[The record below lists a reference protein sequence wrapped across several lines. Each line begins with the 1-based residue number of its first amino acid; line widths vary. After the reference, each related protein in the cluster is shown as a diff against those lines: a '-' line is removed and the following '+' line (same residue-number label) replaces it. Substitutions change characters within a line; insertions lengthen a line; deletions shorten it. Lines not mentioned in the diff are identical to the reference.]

1 MYRLLVV
8 EDEYA
13 SRRWLLKK
21 LDWEQLGFHEVVSA
35 ENGVQALAMLSEM
48 GGVDAVITD
57 IRMPLMDG
65 LQLAGEIRSLYP
77 QAEIVILSGFGDF
90 EYAQQAIRF
99 EVRDYLTKP
108 ISKERLEQVAE
119 RVKIRLDD
127 KYLQTTKMQQAVW
140 LQKEKTELEKT
151 NVLFRWLRDK
161 EKVSAFHLKMQQFGI
176 QFHHPEYWILVVE
189 LDEYHKFRFRYNQE
203 DRDLCTFIISNIF
216 GEVMNPYGSIGS
228 THSDRGQFVFI
239 MPYDQ
244 SQGDWEQ
251 YALRIGEQ
259 LIESLHKHLKLFKVS
274 VSVGC
279 SRATS
284 QPERL
289 PSCYEQATRALE
301 RKFISGYGQVHLYS
315 EEAAESRAS
324 LSDVPYEMEHQ
335 MLQAFKEHRFE
346 QGIACLSQYLNA
358 LAKLGEVA
366 LIKQIACECLANLT
380 KSLRDFR
387 SVSTP
392 ELSFIEFLERLSMTD
407 EFSQFKDDALKYV
420 QSIYDRFHEQR
431 RVSRMD
437 RAVEYMKLHMTGDLS
452 LQEVADYVDVGYHRF
467 SKLFKQEKG
476 QNFIDFLVSLRMQ
489 RALELLESSDRTIAS
504 IGEEVGYYN
513 YRYFIKVFKDQ
524 YGITPTQYRE
534 RLMTVI

>member
-21 LDWEQLGFHEVVSA
+21 LNWEQLGFHEVVSA
-35 ENGVQALAMLSEM
+35 ENGVQALDLLSQM

-65 LQLAGEIRSLYP
+65 LQLVAAIRSLYP
-77 QAEIVILSGFGDF
+77 QAEIVVLSGFGDF
-90 EYAQQAIRF
+90 EYAQQAIQF

-119 RVKIRLDD
+119 KIKIRLDD
-127 KYLQTTKMQQAVW
+127 KYLQTTRMQQAVW
-140 LQKEKTELEKT
+140 LQKEKNENEKA
-151 NVLFRWLRDK
+151 NLLLRWLRDK
-161 EKVSAFHLKMQQFGI
+161 ETAPALQLKLQQFGI
-176 QFHHPEYWILVVE
+176 EFRHSEYWILVVE
-189 LDEYHKFRFRYNQE
+189 LDEYHKFKLRYNRE

-216 GEVMNPYGSIGS
+216 EEVMIPYESIGS
-228 THSDRGQFVFI
+228 THSDRGQYVFI
-239 MPYDQ
+239 MPFDR
-244 SQGDWEQ
+244 SHGDKEQ
-251 YALRIGEQ
+251 YVRRIGNK
-259 LIESLHKHLKLFKVS
+259 LIENLYKHLKLFKVS

-279 SRATS
+279 SLTTNH
-284 QPERL
+284 PESL
-289 PSCYEQATRALE
+289 PTCYDQAIRALGQ
-301 RKFISGYGQVHLYS
+301 KFLSGHGQIHIYNDTC
-315 EEAAESRAS
+315 ADSRPS
-324 LSDVPYEMEHQ
+324 LSVVPYEMEQQ
-335 MLQAFKEHRFE
+335 MLQAFKEHRFD
-346 QGIACLSQYLNA
+346 QGITYLSQFLNA
-358 LAKLGEVA
+358 LTQLGDVA

-387 SVSTP
+387 AVSTP
-392 ELSFIEFLERLSMTD
+392 ELSFIDFLVRLNMAD
-407 EFSQFKDDALKYV
+407 EFSQLRDDALNYAH
-420 QSIYDRFHEQR
+420 SIYHRFHEQR
-431 RVSRMD
+431 SVSRMD
-437 RAVEYMKLHMTGDLS
+437 RAIEYMKLHLTRDLS

-476 QNFIDFLVSLRMQ
+476 HNFIDFLVSMRMQ

-524 YGITPTQYRE
+524 YDITPTQYRE